1 MLSDIIM
8 RNLRNKVKQI
18 IMASQ
23 RNVKSDIVN
32 TVNYASL
39 TDL

>member
-23 RNVKSDIVN
+23 RNVKSDIVK